1 MSRAGI
7 ARQDVRDPSLEAHL
21 KTYLTGCCFG
31 ETLHAFACV
40 DSTMELAHALA
51 ASGVREGTLVW
62 AAQQRQGRG
71 RLGRSWNSPLGGAYF
86 SFILRPT
93 RPITEVPQLSLV
105 VGLAAAETIQQLAGL
120 FAAIRWPNDLLIN
133 GRKVAGIL
141 VEAKNSAVIVGVGL
155 NVTTDPTQLPETATS
170 LVACEP
176 CGSVTQGAIPSEPAR
191 ASRGTDPFALTAEL
205 CRRFDAWYDVWT
217 GKGFAPIREALR
229 PWMGMFGQPVRVVTA
244 TLSPQSTVDGPQQS
258 SFEGIAQDVDEQGR
272 LVVRLDSGLLHAF
285 DVGEVALLR

>member
-1 MSRAGI
+1 MSRVGTV
-7 ARQDVRDPSLEAHL
+7 RQDVRDPALEARL
-21 KTYLTGCCFG
+21 KTHLAGCCFG
-31 ETLHAFACV
+31 GTLHAFACV

-51 ASGVREGTLVW
+51 AQGAGEGTLVW

-71 RLGRSWNSPLGGAYF
+71 RLGRSWNSPTGGAYF

-105 VGLAAAETIQQLAGL
+105 IGLAAAETIQQLTGL
-120 FAAIRWPNDLLIN
+120 FTAIRWPNDLLIN
-133 GRKVAGIL
+133 SRKIAGIL

-170 LVACEP
+170 LAA
-176 CGSVTQGAIPSEPAR
+176 SGAKNA
-191 ASRGTDPFALTAEL
+191 DPYSLTAEL

-229 PWMGMFGQPVRVVTA
+229 PWMGMFGQSVRIRTA
-244 TLSPQSTVDGPQQS
+244 THSLQQAD
-258 SFEGIAQDVDEQGR
+258 FEGVAQDIDEQGR
-272 LVVRLDSGLLHAF
+272 IVVRLEPGLLHTF
-285 DVGEVALLR
+285 SVGEITLLK